1 MHLPTDYPALLTR
14 LDAWQDAVRERF
26 PGVVPC
32 RAGCSAC
39 CHGPFDIS
47 VADALLVR
55 DAIAALPRGEREA
68 IQVRARAQLSRMAEV
83 EPSFQVPWDV
93 SRLGEARFDALV
105 EAHADAPCPALASTG
120 ECLIY
125 ASRPMLCRMMGLGMR
140 TRGGAVLENACPI
153 QEDFPDFRDLPPQEF
168 DLEAWEADETTTL
181 RSAAGELFANE
192 ELSGYETTIAGAA
205 ALGGA

>member
-1 MHLPTDYPALLTR
+1 VHLPSDYPALLTR
-14 LDAWQDAVRERF
+14 LDDWQSSVRERF

-55 DAIAALPRGEREA
+55 DAVAALPGGQRES
-68 IQVRARAQLSRMAEV
+68 VRRRARAQLSRMAGA
-83 EPSFQVPWDV
+83 EPSFRFPWDV

-105 EAHADAPCPALASTG
+105 EAHADAPCPALGSGG

-125 ASRPMLCRMMGLGMR
+125 ESRPMVCRMMGLGMR
-140 TRGGAVLENACPI
+140 SRSGAVLENACPI
-153 QEDFPDFRDLPPQEF
+153 QEDFPEFRDLPPQEF
-168 DLEAWEADETTTL
+168 DLEAWEAEETTAL
-181 RSAAGELFANE
+181 PLAAVELFADE
-192 ELSGYETTIAGAA
+192 ECSGYETTIAGAA
-205 ALGGA
+205 LLNGA

>member
-1 MHLPTDYPALLTR
+1 MHLPSDYPALLTR

-55 DAIAALPRGEREA
+55 DAVAALPRGTRAA
-68 IQVRARAQLSRMAEV
+68 IQERARAQLSRMAEV
-83 EPSFQVPWDV
+83 EPSFQFPWDV
-93 SRLGEARFDALV
+93 SRLGDARFDTLV
-105 EAHADAPCPALASTG
+105 EAHADAPCPALGSTG

-125 ASRPMLCRMMGLGMR
+125 GSRPMVCRMMGLGMR

-168 DLEAWEADETTTL
+168 DLEAWEAEETTAL
-181 RSAAGELFANE
+181 RLAAGELFANE
-192 ELSGYETTIAGAA
+192 EPTGYETTIAGAA
-205 ALGGA
+205 ALSGA